1 MDMIAHLAPG
11 DWLTESGGPLY
22 LQLRRRLESGITAAG
37 LQGNDPLP
45 SERDIARI
53 TGLSRVTVRKAIE
66 TMAEDGL
73 IVQRQGSGSYVAQGL
88 RRFEQSLSQLTSF
101 TEDMARRGMTTSA
114 LWLERGVF
122 LPTAQEI
129 TTLNLGPTESVAR
142 LSRLRLADGKP
153 LALERASLPA
163 SFLPNPVAVEG
174 SLYQTLGQM
183 GLRPVRAVQR
193 ISAAN
198 VKGSDAAFLEI
209 AEGTAG
215 LQIERISYLPDG
227 RQVEMVRSLYRG
239 DAYDFVAEL
248 RLDPPEGDRE

>member
-1 MDMIAHLAPG
+1 MDMISHLRPG
-11 DWLTESGGPLY
+11 DWLSDTGGPLY
-22 LQLRRRLESGITAAG
+22 LQLRRRLEAGIEVAG

-66 TMAEDGL
+66 ALAEDGL
-73 IVQRQGSGSYVAQGL
+73 IVQRQGSGSYVAQKP
-88 RRFEQSLSQLTSF
+88 RRMEQSLSQLTSF
-101 TEDMARRGMTTSA
+101 TEDMARRGITTTA

-122 LPTAQEI
+122 LPTAHEAA
-129 TTLNLGPTESVAR
+129 TLGLGPTDSVAR
-142 LSRLRLADGKP
+142 LSRLRLTDGKP

-163 SFLPNPVAVEG
+163 SLLPNPVAVEG
-174 SLYQTLGQM
+174 SLYQTLGEL

-209 AEGTAG
+209 PEGAAG
-215 LQIERISYLPDG
+215 LHIERVSYLPDG
-227 RQVEMVRSLYRG
+227 RPVEMVRSLYRG

-248 RLDPPEGDRE
+248 RLDAAEG

>member
-1 MDMIAHLAPG
+1 MDMITHLRPG
-11 DWLTESGGPLY
+11 DWLNDLSGPLY
-22 LQLRRRLESGITAAG
+22 LQLRRRLESGIESAG
-37 LQGNDPLP
+37 LQANDPLP

-73 IVQRQGSGSYVAQGL
+73 IVQRQGSGSYVAPSP
-88 RRFEQSLSQLTSF
+88 RRMEQSLSQLTSF
-101 TEDMARRGMTTSA
+101 TEDMARRGMTTTA

-122 LPTAQEI
+122 LPTAHEAA
-129 TTLNLGPTESVAR
+129 TLGLTPGASVAR

-153 LALERASLPA
+153 LALERAALPA
-163 SFLPNPVAVEG
+163 ELLTNPVAVDG
-174 SLYQTLGQM
+174 SLYETLGQL
-183 GLRPVRAVQR
+183 GLRPIRAVQR

-198 VKGSDAAFLEI
+198 VKGSDAAFLDI
-209 AEGTAG
+209 PEGAAG

-227 RQVEMVRSLYRG
+227 RPVEMVRSLYRG

-248 RLDPPEGDRE
+248 RLDAPEG

>member
-11 DWLTESGGPLY
+11 DWLTDTGGPLY
-22 LQLRRRLESGITAAG
+22 LQLRRRLESGIEVAA

-73 IVQRQGSGSYVAQGL
+73 IVQRQGSGSYVAPKP
-88 RRFEQSLSQLTSF
+88 RRMEQSLSQLTSF
-101 TEDMARRGMTTSA
+101 TEDMARRGMVTTA

-122 LPTAQEI
+122 LPTAQEAA
-129 TTLNLGPTESVAR
+129 TLGLGPTDSVAR

-163 SFLPNPVAVEG
+163 SLLPNPVAVDG
-174 SLYQTLGQM
+174 SLYQALGEL
-183 GLRPVRAVQR
+183 GLRPVRAMQR

-198 VKGSDAAFLEI
+198 MKGSDAAFLEV

-227 RQVEMVRSLYRG
+227 RPVEMVRSLYRG
-239 DAYDFVAEL
+239 AACDFVAEL
-248 RLDPPEGDRE
+248 RLDAPEG

>member
-1 MDMIAHLAPG
+1 MDMTHHLRPG
-11 DWLTESGGPLY
+11 DWLNEAGGPLY
-22 LQLRRRLESGITAAG
+22 LQLRRRLESGIELAG

-73 IVQRQGSGSYVAQGL
+73 IIQRQGSGSYVAPKP
-88 RRFEQSLSQLTSF
+88 RRMEQSLSQLTSF
-101 TEDMARRGMTTSA
+101 TEDMARRGMTTTA
-114 LWLERGVF
+114 IWLERGVF
-122 LPTAQEI
+122 LPTPHEVSA
-129 TTLNLGPTESVAR
+129 LHLAPGESVAR

-153 LALERASLPA
+153 LALERASLPV
-163 SFLPNPVAVEG
+163 SVLPNPILVEG
-174 SLYQTLGQM
+174 SLYEALDQVGM
-183 GLRPVRAVQR
+183 RPVRATQR

-227 RQVEMVRSLYRG
+227 RPVEMVRSLYRG

-248 RLDPPEGDRE
+248 RLDTPRE

>member
-1 MDMIAHLAPG
+1 MDVITHLRPD
-11 DWLTESGGPLY
+11 DWLNDLGGPLY
-22 LQLRRRLESGITAAG
+22 LQLRRRLESAIEVAC
-37 LQGNDPLP
+37 LQANDPLP

-73 IVQRQGSGSYVAQGL
+73 IVQRQGSGSYVAPTP
-88 RRFEQSLSQLTSF
+88 RRMEQSLSLLTSF
-101 TEDMARRGMTTSA
+101 TEDMARRSMTTTA
-114 LWLERGVF
+114 LWLERGIF
-122 LPTAQEI
+122 LASAHEA
-129 TTLNLGPTESVAR
+129 TTLGIASGGSVAR

-163 SFLPNPVAVEG
+163 TFLANPVAVEG
-174 SLYQTLGQM
+174 SLYATLGEL

-198 VKGSDAAFLEI
+198 VKGSDAVFLEI
-209 AEGTAG
+209 PEGTAG

-227 RQVEMVRSLYRG
+227 RPVEMVRSLYRG

-248 RLDPPEGDRE
+248 RLDASEG